1 MDNRFYWKSNKLEF
15 IIGSN
20 FDFKKLFLMY
30 WSSKNCMNHFIY
42 HFDEFAHTALTLL
55 HLDINTKF
63 SLVLIS
69 LNFYLA
75 KLLTGNGVCVFYIS
89 PPDIRFAC
97 YGVMSYGEI

>member
-20 FDFKKLFLMY
+20 F
-30 WSSKNCMNHFIY
+30 FIY
-42 HFDEFAHTALTLL
+42 HFDEFAHTALTLP

-63 SLVLIS
+63 SLALIS

-75 KLLTGNGVCVFYIS
+75 KLLTGIWVCVFISS
-89 PPDIRFAC
+89 PPKFGFVWRGANF
-97 YGVMSYGEI
+97 YGEI